1 MQHAWNKLEMLQHKP
16 EGKRPPLR
24 RPGRKWEDN
33 IKMYITEINCDGSS
47 ERANEWDNL
56 LTA

>member
-1 MQHAWNKLEMLQHKP
+1 MLQHKP